1 MNYQSFPVSLSC
13 TILRLAFDSL
23 LFFRNTVANI
33 PTWKSQSVLCALA
46 FEKSMVRS

>member
-1 MNYQSFPVSLSC
+1 MKYQSFPLSLSC
-13 TILRLAFDSL
+13 TALRVAFDFL

-33 PTWKSQSVLCALA
+33 PTWKSQSVLFALA